1 MAIGV
6 LLSMIAFVIVYAKL
20 AALSSSSLLLRSS
33 TVVRSYEERCA
44 LLSRTNR
51 GKIVTITLKGYVF
64 FGSAVKILEEVKSR
78 VILTPA
84 ISRAEDS
91 ISNSNSAGDY
101 GSEASQ
107 SLPMF
112 TFLMGGTAR
121 KVDEAQTEELT
132 EARRGEHD
140 RLHQDGKMVE
150 KSYSISSCESMD
162 PIKMGSSVNIYH
174 SSRPNSNS
182 SRGGG
187 GGGGG
192 GSSYAPLSSS
202 YHKNGGISGS
212 HAYGAVETA
221 GERDWEVG
229 RNGQDKFSTSEK
241 NLEGRRLRPKSHPIP
256 VIQSKVMPTTAVTGL
271 GTVAEGHSIVGS
283 PLQSLSVY
291 DMPQDMM
298 SSYQRRWMHDRGS
311 GLQSQYPPTRS
322 ESMQSNSESFLDGTP
337 SPPPDS
343 PEVIL
348 TQSEKCGRKNPRC
361 NPPYPLPISCESL
374 SCKSDVTQRSNGS
387 SNYIAL
393 RTDEAEIPFKS
404 IVEEAPGSTIGQRT
418 KSMSQLLL
426 SSSNFTNRSILGAVW
441 SSQERRREKV
451 KHLSTPTLSTP
462 GGIKDRMKD
471 TGRRSRSY
479 DSLGA
484 VVHPADCVVG
494 ATDDSIYICMEELT
508 DQPMHP
514 VEEGIKHP
522 STKPYFLSPHTPPLP
537 IEAQGQGG
545 AEPTEFLILDFSE
558 VLGIDATSARSCFL
572 MLVSMIDQSY
582 QLVIQL

>member
-6 LLSMIAFVIVYAKL
+6 LLSMISFVIVYAKL

-44 LLSRTNR
+44 LLSRSNR

-84 ISRAEDS
+84 ISIAEDYNANS
-91 ISNSNSAGDY
+91 SSNSNSAGDC

-107 SLPMF
+107 SIPMF
-112 TFLMGGTAR
+112 TFLMGGAGR
-121 KVDEAQTEELT
+121 KVDGVQTEELG
-132 EARRGEHD
+132 EAQRGGYG
-140 RLHQDGKMVE
+140 RPHQDGKMVE
-150 KSYSISSCESMD
+150 KSYSISSCESME
-162 PIKMGSSVNIYH
+162 PITTGSSTNH
-174 SSRPNSNS
+174 SSRPKSSS
-182 SRGGG
+182 SRG

-202 YHKNGGISGS
+202 YHKNGGFSGS
-212 HAYGAVETA
+212 HAYGAVETG
-221 GERDWEVG
+221 GERDWEAG
-229 RNGQDKFSTSEK
+229 RNKLDMLSTSEK
-241 NLEGRRLRPKSHPIP
+241 NGDGRGLPPKSHPIP
-256 VIQSKVMPTTAVTGL
+256 VIQSKHMPTTAVTGS
-271 GTVAEGHSIVGS
+271 GTGSEGHNIVGS

-311 GLQSQYPPTRS
+311 IHLSQYPQTRS
-322 ESMQSNSESFLDGTP
+322 ESPPSNSESFLDSTP

-343 PEVIL
+343 IGVIQ
-348 TQSEKCGRKNPRC
+348 TQSEKSGRKHSRC
-361 NPPYPLPISCESL
+361 NLPYPLPISCESL
-374 SCKSDVTQRSNGS
+374 SSKSDVTQRSNSS

-393 RTDEAEIPFKS
+393 KTDEAEIPFKA
-404 IVEEAPGSTIGQRT
+404 IVEEASGCTIGLRT

-426 SSSNFTNRSILGAVW
+426 SSSNFTNRSILSAVW

-462 GGIKDRMKD
+462 GGVKDRMKD

-484 VVHPADCVVG
+484 VVHPADRLIG
-494 ATDDSIYICMEELT
+494 ASDGSIYICMEELT

-514 VEEGIKHP
+514 VNEGIECP
-522 STKPYFLSPHTPPLP
+522 PLRPYSLSPHTPPVFV
-537 IEAQGQGG
+537 ETQGQGA

-572 MLVSMIDQSY
+572 MLVR
-582 QLVIQL
+582 